1 MIVGTA
7 GHIDHGKTTLVRA
20 LTGVDT
26 DRLKEEKARGITI
39 ELGYAY
45 ALLPGDDVL
54 GFVDVPGH
62 ERFVHTMV
70 AGATGIDHALLVV
83 AADDGVMPQTREH
96 LDILQLLG
104 LREGSVAL
112 SKIDRVPAERVA
124 EVRAQ
129 LTLALQG
136 SALSGAP
143 MFETAACRDDDPGV
157 AALKRHLEEAAGRA
171 PHHDVSGLFRLAVD
185 RVFSLP
191 GHGTIVTG
199 SVHGGAVSVGD
210 TLRHSASGQD
220 VRVRGIHAQNRASER
235 GQAHQRCALNLA
247 GLGVSA
253 IARGDWIADIRALR
267 ASQRLDTR
275 LRLLPDAPA
284 LATWSPVHVHIGTAH
299 YVARLAPL
307 EGDRLLPG
315 TQALVQLVFEQP
327 VFALAGDRFILRNAQ
342 ASRTI
347 GGGVVLDPLGSER
360 RRRSPERLA
369 WLAAVEAARAGKPV
383 AEAVAQAPAGLAR
396 SHLAWL
402 LGSPEDRLPPL
413 GTDVRV
419 LPDGPHDALLVS
431 DAAWLAAR
439 DQVIATLARFH
450 EAHADEPGVNAARL
464 RRMALAS
471 RATAEVRDSFWH
483 ALLDDLLRSDH
494 VQASGAWLHLPGHA
508 VALTE
513 TEQALSERLVPW
525 IEDGGYDPPW
535 VRDLASRVAAPE
547 DEVRTLLRKLARQG
561 RLFQSVKDLF
571 VASSRVQ
578 ELARLVADLDA
589 RGGHAGVRA
598 ADLRD
603 ATGLGRKRAIQ
614 LLEFLDRA
622 GYTRRVR
629 EAHVL
634 VDSAWWPQ
642 ADPQQIPASCERG
655 R

>member
-45 ALLPGDDVL
+45 APLPGDDVL

-104 LREGSVAL
+104 VREGTVAV
-112 SKIDRVPAERVA
+112 SKVDRVPAERVA

-129 LTLALQG
+129 LALALQG

-143 MFETAACRDDDPGV
+143 MFETAANRDGDSGV

-171 PHHDVSGLFRLAVD
+171 PRHEVDGLFRLAVD

-199 SVHGGAVSVGD
+199 SVHGGVVNVGD
-210 TLRHSASGQD
+210 TLRHCASGQD

-247 GLGVSA
+247 GLAVSA

-275 LRLLPDAPA
+275 LRLLSDAPA

-299 YVARLAPL
+299 HVAHVAPL
-307 EGDRLLPG
+307 EGERLAPN
-315 TQALVQLVFEQP
+315 TRALAQLVFERP
-327 VFALAGDRFILRNAQ
+327 VFALAGDRFIVRNAQ

-347 GGGVVLDPLGSER
+347 GGGVVLDPLGPER

-369 WLAAVEAARAGKPV
+369 WLAALEAARAGGSV
-383 AEAVAQAPAGLAR
+383 AALVAQAPAGLVR

-402 LGSPEDRLPPL
+402 LGTPEDRLPPL
-413 GTDVRV
+413 DAGVRE
-419 LPDGPHDALLVS
+419 LADGPQDTLLVA
-431 DAAWLAAR
+431 DAAWRASG
-439 DQVIATLARFH
+439 DEVVSTLARFH
-450 EAHADEPGVNAARL
+450 QAHPDDPGVNAARL
-464 RRMALAS
+464 RRMAMPGRAPAS
-471 RATAEVRDSFWH
+471 GRDALWR
-483 ALLDDLLRSDH
+483 ALLDDLLREGRL
-494 VQASGAWLHLPGHA
+494 QTSGAWLHLPAHA
-508 VALTE
+508 VTLTAS
-513 TEQALSERLVPW
+513 EQALAERLLPW
-525 IEDGGYDPPW
+525 IDEGGVDPPW
-535 VRDLASRVAAPE
+535 VRELAARAAAPE
-547 DEVRTLLRKLARQG
+547 DDVRTLLRKLARQG

-571 VASSRVQ
+571 VAPSRVQ
-578 ELARLVADLDA
+578 ELARLVAELDA

-603 ATGLGRKRAIQ
+603 AAGLGRKRAIQ
-614 LLEFLDRA
+614 MLEFFDRA

-634 VDSAWWPQ
+634 IGEPGWPD
-642 ADPQQIPASCERG
+642 AD
-655 R
+655 